1 MSEIIRDILNL
12 PSGPTRFRALK
23 AAWDGLHTHGL
34 ELDRRGQAIAGNSY
48 SSTLTTAFLM
58 DGAVTDLQ
66 NRWAALAAFSVNFST
81 DPYKPKATGELKHV
95 TVGSTTGTDLT
106 NFETGTAADAT
117 VVPATVVMHQY
128 TQPFQVSNTDLQSGL
143 RMGDL
148 VTINSALFANKVIE
162 VATAPITRAI
172 FTATPLVS
180 AAAAFGFSDLA
191 TLQGQLKKSPI
202 KNLVLDG
209 AYLARISN
217 SPGFFQKVGTM
228 NGNPNA
234 WAAFGWD
241 YIAGNSDW
249 TGADTGVVGFACH
262 PQAIAGVTGLP
273 AMHPNIPGNIL
284 GQTTMVV
291 PGIQATVAFY
301 TWMNTATRTMWAS
314 YDIMA
319 GFKEVDTTAGIIV
332 ASS

>member
-1 MSEIIRDILNL
+1 MGLWLIAKRPSPRPTATPPLLLSEKAWLIINRRWKPVRHRRHSKPGRRSSTSSFCSANMPASRETLRSIGCGLCASLFQKDLQSNWSAKPPSWKKAKRLGTPNMASSTARADWLKSFAMKRPRFAGQPHTDTAWQACFRSSLKSKLMSEIIRDILNL

-162 VATAPITRAI
+162 VGTAPT
-172 FTATPLVS
+172 
-180 AAAAFGFSDLA
+180 
-191 TLQGQLKKSPI
+191 
-202 KNLVLDG
+202 
-209 AYLARISN
+209 
-217 SPGFFQKVGTM
+217 
-228 NGNPNA
+228 
-234 WAAFGWD
+234 
-241 YIAGNSDW
+241 
-249 TGADTGVVGFACH
+249 
-262 PQAIAGVTGLP
+262 
-273 AMHPNIPGNIL
+273 
-284 GQTTMVV
+284 
-291 PGIQATVAFY
+291 
-301 TWMNTATRTMWAS
+301 
-314 YDIMA
+314 
-319 GFKEVDTTAGIIV
+319 
-332 ASS
+332 